1 MIHPYSIQLNW
12 TGNSGQGTAS
22 YTSYERSYDI
32 TVEGKPVLQ
41 GSADP
46 QFRGEVTKYNPE
58 ELLVAAISSCHM
70 LWYLHLC
77 ANANI
82 IVTKYQDQAVG
93 ELRIEKNGSGRFTR
107 VDLNPMIEIID
118 PTKIESAI
126 ALHQKVAEYCFIARS
141 VNFPIHHHPS
151 VRDQGNQPH

>member
-1 MIHPYSIQLNW
+1 MTHPYSIQLNW
-12 TGNSGQGTAS
+12 TGNSGQGTAN
-22 YTSYERSYDI
+22 YTSYERSYEI
-32 TVEGKPVLQ
+32 AVEGKPPLQ

-46 QFRGEVTKYNPE
+46 QFRGEASKYNPE

-82 IVTKYQDQAVG
+82 LVTKYQDHAVG
-93 ELRIEKNGSGRFTR
+93 ELSIEKGGSGQFTM
-107 VDLNPMIEIID
+107 VDLNPVIEISD
-118 PTKIESAI
+118 PAQIEA
-126 ALHQKVAEYCFIARS
+126 ATAFHQKAAEYCFIARS

-151 VRDQGNQPH
+151 VHSQVHG